1 MAKFPVDAPKSR
13 VIAAFHA
20 LGFEVVR
27 EAEHIAL
34 RSPSRTGGSDCL
46 TMPNHST
53 IKSSTLRTI
62 NSTVSEIR
70 RAGGNIRGSR
80 EAAAQGIGRS
90 EYAALRSNEGYAV
103 GGELC
108 VPRGRKWGGSGAA
121 RSPRWPT
128 WAEGEKRLL
137 SVIKKPYAA
146 IHSVP

>member
-62 NSTVSEIR
+62 LTQAGISR
-70 RAGGNIRGSR
+70 DDFLRA
-80 EAAAQGIGRS
+80 
-90 EYAALRSNEGYAV
+90 Y
-103 GGELC
+103 
-108 VPRGRKWGGSGAA
+108 
-121 RSPRWPT
+121 
-128 WAEGEKRLL
+128 EK
-137 SVIKKPYAA
+137 S
-146 IHSVP
+146 